1 MSGAAQ
7 QQGEQRAALVDAVE
21 ASLRPLMPL
30 FLNYG
35 VSHHDLTEMLARV
48 FVTAIGEQLK
58 KEGRPTTVARLA
70 LSTGINRSR
79 VEKIVSDRDAAAA
92 RRALLTRNTSAL
104 ALVLATWHDD
114 PRFSTPYGVPL
125 DLEFAPAEGRRSFV
139 DLVSAAIPGFDP
151 DVALDEL
158 IAAGCVEVHEQG
170 FLRCTD
176 RVYMPAGVDQA
187 RIARLGECAAA
198 LAATF
203 THNLLRDERDPSYFE
218 RQVET
223 DYPVSDEGR
232 RVIQNHLETEGQ
244 AFLASLDQWLSARH
258 DQFESP
264 TGKKFGVSM
273 FVYDVAEEAAG
284 ESPALQSAK

>member
-1 MSGAAQ
+1 MEAGFQ
-7 QQGEQRAALVDAVE
+7 HTEQRAALVDAVE

-35 VSHHDLTEMLARV
+35 VSHNDLTEMLARV
-48 FVTAIGEQLK
+48 FVTGIGEQLK

-70 LSTGINRSR
+70 VSTGINRSR
-79 VEKIVSDRDAAAA
+79 VEKIIADRDAAAA
-92 RRALLTRNTSAL
+92 RRALTTRNTSAL

-139 DLVSAAIPGFDP
+139 DLVGVANPGFDP
-151 DVALDEL
+151 DVALDQL

-170 FLRCTD
+170 FIRCTE
-176 RVYMPAGVDQA
+176 RVYMPAGVDKA

-203 THNLLRDERDPSYFE
+203 THNLLRGESDATYFE

-223 DYPVSDEGR
+223 DYPISAESR
-232 RVIQNHLETEGQ
+232 RLIQDHLDIEGQ
-244 AFLASLDQWLSARH
+244 AFLATLDQWLSARH
-258 DQFESP
+258 DQFQSA

-273 FVYDVAEEAAG
+273 FVYDVAEEASS
-284 ESPALQSAK
+284 ESPRLQTAG

>member
-1 MSGAAQ
+1 MEQAFQ
-7 QQGEQRAALVDAVE
+7 HDEQRSALIDAVE

-35 VSHHDLTEMLARV
+35 VTHHDLTEMLARV
-48 FVTAIGEQLK
+48 FVTAIEEQLK
-58 KEGRPTTVARLA
+58 KEGRPTTVGRLA

-79 VEKIVSDRDAAAA
+79 VEKIISDRDAAAA
-92 RRALLTRNTSAL
+92 RRAFATHNTSAL

-125 DLEFAPAEGRRSFV
+125 DLEFAPAAGRRSFV
-139 DLVSAAIPGFDP
+139 DLVNVAYPGYDP
-151 DVALDEL
+151 DAALDQL

-170 FLRCTD
+170 FMRCTD
-176 RVYMPAGVDQA
+176 RVYMPAGVDKA
-187 RIARLGECAAA
+187 RIARLGECVGA

-203 THNLLRDERDPSYFE
+203 AQNLLRGEDDPTYFE

-223 DYPVSDEGR
+223 DYMVSLESR
-232 RVIQNHLETEGQ
+232 RAIQDHMHSEGQ

-258 DQFESP
+258 DQFMS
-264 TGKKFGVSM
+264 TNGKRFGISM
-273 FVYDVAEEAAG
+273 FAYDVAEESSVEPVRLKSAG
-284 ESPALQSAK
+284 

>member
-1 MSGAAQ
+1 MDQAFQHS
-7 QQGEQRAALVDAVE
+7 EQRAALVDAVE

-35 VSHHDLTEMLARV
+35 VTHHDLTEMLARV
-48 FVTAIGEQLK
+48 FVTAIEEQLK

-79 VEKIVSDRDAAAA
+79 VEKIIADRDAAAA
-92 RRALLTRNTSAL
+92 RRALATQNTSAL
-104 ALVLATWHDD
+104 ALVLARWHDD
-114 PRFSTPYGVPL
+114 PHYSTPYGVPL

-139 DLVSAAIPGFDP
+139 DLVGAAYPGYDA
-151 DVALDEL
+151 DAALDQL

-176 RVYMPAGVDQA
+176 RVYMPSGIDKA
-187 RIARLGECAAA
+187 RIARIGECVGA
-198 LAATF
+198 LASTF
-203 THNLLRDERDPSYFE
+203 THNLLRRDDESTYFE

-223 DYPVSDEGR
+223 DYPVAEVAHR
-232 RVIQNHLETEGQ
+232 AIQTYMDTEGQ

-258 DQFESP
+258 DQFASP
-264 TGKKFGVSM
+264 AGRKFGVSM
-273 FVYDVAEEAAG
+273 FVYDVAEEPSETASRIASAG
-284 ESPALQSAK
+284 

>member
-1 MSGAAQ
+1 ME
-7 QQGEQRAALVDAVE
+7 QGFQHSEQRAALVDAVE

-35 VSHHDLTEMLARV
+35 VTHHDLNEMLARV
-48 FVTAIGEQLK
+48 FVTAIGDQLK

-79 VEKIVSDRDAAAA
+79 VEKIVADADAAAA
-92 RRALLTRNTSAL
+92 RRSLATQTTSAL
-104 ALVLATWHDD
+104 ALILATWHDD

-139 DLVSAAIPGFDP
+139 DLVQVAHPGFDP
-151 DVALDEL
+151 DVALDQL
-158 IAAGCVEVHEQG
+158 VAAGCVELHEQG

-176 RVYMPAGVDQA
+176 RVYMPSGVDKA
-187 RIARLGECAAA
+187 RIARLGECVSA
-198 LAATF
+198 LAGTF
-203 THNLLRDERDPSYFE
+203 VHNLLRGENDPTYFE

-223 DYPVSDEGR
+223 DYRVSEEGR
-232 RVIQNHLETEGQ
+232 RTIHQHLDVEGQ

-258 DQFESP
+258 DQFQSP
-264 TGKKFGVSM
+264 NGKKFGVSM
-273 FVYDVAEEAAG
+273 FVYDIAEEAPSV
-284 ESPALQSAK
+284 SPGLLSTG

>member
-1 MSGAAQ
+1 MEQAFQHS
-7 QQGEQRAALVDAVE
+7 EQRSALIDAVE

-35 VSHHDLTEMLARV
+35 VTHHDLTEMLARV
-48 FVTAIGEQLK
+48 FVTAIEEQLK

-79 VEKIVSDRDAAAA
+79 VEKIISDRDAAAA
-92 RRALLTRNTSAL
+92 RRATATQNTSAL

-139 DLVSAAIPGFDP
+139 DLVGVAYPGFDP
-151 DVALDEL
+151 DAALDQL

-176 RVYMPAGVDQA
+176 RVYMPSGVDKA
-187 RIARLGECAAA
+187 RIARLGECIGA
-198 LAATF
+198 LASTF
-203 THNLLRDERDPSYFE
+203 SHNLLRGENDPTYFE

-223 DYPVSDEGR
+223 DFPVADEGR
-232 RVIQNHLETEGQ
+232 RSIQEHMDTEGQ

-258 DQFESP
+258 DQFVSA
-264 TGKKFGVSM
+264 TGRKFGISM
-273 FVYDVAEEAAG
+273 FVYDVAEEVASEPSRLKTAG
-284 ESPALQSAK
+284 

>member
-1 MSGAAQ
+1 MEPGFQHS
-7 QQGEQRAALVDAVE
+7 EQRAALVDAVK

-35 VSHHDLTEMLARV
+35 VTHHDLTEMLARV

-79 VEKIVSDRDAAAA
+79 VEKIVADRDAASA
-92 RRALLTRNTSAL
+92 RRAFATQNTSAL

-125 DLEFAPAEGRRSFV
+125 DLEVAQAEGRRSFV
-139 DLVSAAIPGFDP
+139 DVVGAASPGLDP
-151 DVALDEL
+151 DVALDQL

-176 RVYMPAGVDQA
+176 RAYIPAGIDKSQIV
-187 RIARLGECAAA
+187 RLGQRAAA
-198 LAATF
+198 LARTF
-203 THNLLRDERDPSYFE
+203 THNLLNENRSDPLFE
-218 RQVET
+218 RQVDT
-223 DYPVSDEGR
+223 DYPVSDDGR
-232 RVIQNHLETEGQ
+232 HVIQRYLETEGQ
-244 AFLASLDQWLSARH
+244 SFLVTLDQWLTGRH
-258 DQFESP
+258 DQLRSDS
-264 TGKKFGVSM
+264 GKRFGISIFAYKVEDEPAEGAQRAQS
-273 FVYDVAEEAAG
+273 VA
-284 ESPALQSAK
+284 

>member
-1 MSGAAQ
+1 ME
-7 QQGEQRAALVDAVE
+7 QGFQHSEQRSALVDAVE

-35 VSHHDLTEMLARV
+35 VTHHDLTEMLARV
-48 FVTAIGEQLK
+48 FVTAIEEQLK

-79 VEKIVSDRDAAAA
+79 VEKIISDRDAAAA
-92 RRALLTRNTSAL
+92 RRALATHNTSAL

-125 DLEFAPAEGRRSFV
+125 DLEFTPAAGRRSFV
-139 DLVSAAIPGFDP
+139 DLVSVAYPGFDA
-151 DVALDEL
+151 DAALDQL

-176 RVYMPAGVDQA
+176 RVYMPSGIDRA
-187 RIARLGECAAA
+187 RIARLGECIGAMAS
-198 LAATF
+198 TF
-203 THNLLRDERDPSYFE
+203 VHNLLRGESDPTYFE

-223 DYPVSDEGR
+223 DYPVSMECR
-232 RVIQNHLETEGQ
+232 RAIQDHMDSEGQ

-258 DQFESP
+258 DQFVSA
-264 TGKKFGVSM
+264 TGRKFGISM
-273 FVYDVAEEAAG
+273 FVYDVADEASLELPRKKAAG
-284 ESPALQSAK
+284 

>member
-1 MSGAAQ
+1 ME
-7 QQGEQRAALVDAVE
+7 QGFQHSEQRAALVDAVE

-35 VSHHDLTEMLARV
+35 VTHHDLTEMLARV

-79 VEKIVSDRDAAAA
+79 VEKIIADRDAAAG
-92 RRALLTRNTSAL
+92 RRALATQNTSAL

-139 DLVSAAIPGFDP
+139 DLVSASGPGLDP
-151 DVALDEL
+151 DVALDQL

-176 RVYMPAGVDQA
+176 RAYIPAGIDKSQIV
-187 RIARLGECAAA
+187 RLGQRAAA
-198 LAATF
+198 LARTF
-203 THNLLRDERDPSYFE
+203 THNLLNEDHSDPLFE
-218 RQVET
+218 RQVDT

-232 RVIQNHLETEGQ
+232 HVIQKYLETEAQG
-244 AFLASLDQWLSARH
+244 FLVSLDQWLAGRH
-258 DQFESP
+258 DQLRSDN
-264 TGKKFGVSM
+264 GKRFGISM
-273 FVYDVAEEAAG
+273 FAYEIDGEQAEPLPRA
-284 ESPALQSAK
+284 QSAG